1 MNMPSHTPPGAKP
14 YADRIDY
21 RKHDTYAELIVNG
34 GPVLSVPKD
43 SPFYPMLERLA
54 ASWNTCVR
62 MSLDTL
68 AIAGAFREDRSG
80 PDAREWFDTWFTVQG
95 DADAFVHELTRLR
108 HCPPTGYVIELAGGG
123 KWRTLDSIGMP
134 DWTDK
139 IEEALCVSLRAHA
152 DAYAADDPE
161 DVRIVP
167 VVGDRK
173 PDSTLRYCLVPVHE
187 KDGAD
192 WDSLH
197 QGDLPPWPLENGY
210 EWARVIL
217 VDAPSV
223 HATTPESIEQA
234 QREDCPNIK
243 GNPRDG
249 YYCDTCGS
257 GPCTGVPA

>member
-14 YADRIDY
+14 VTHRLDY
-21 RKHDTYAELIVNG
+21 RKFDTYAELSMQG

-43 SPFYPMLERLA
+43 SPFYVMLERIA
-54 ASWNTCVR
+54 ASWNTCIR
-62 MSLDTL
+62 MSTDTL
-68 AIAGAFREDRSG
+68 NLAGTENA
-80 PDAREWFDTWFTVQG
+80 PDAREWFDTWATVAG
-95 DADAFVHELTRLR
+95 DEQAFVHELVRLR

-197 QGDLPPWPLENGY
+197 HGDLPPWPLENGY

-223 HATTPESIEQA
+223 RASSPESIAAAEA
-234 QREDCPNIK
+234 WERGEK
-243 GNPRDG
+243 
-249 YYCDTCGS
+249 
-257 GPCTGVPA
+257 PA